1 MSRPES
7 EHVKALRGFRERLVE
22 ARRAAVRDTN
32 LDASRPRFIE
42 IQHAIDLV
50 DKAMGDELDLT
61 PLPRIDDPTKPE
73 PVAAG

>member
-22 ARRAAVRDTN
+22 ARRAAVRDAN

-50 DKAMGDELDLT
+50 DKAMSDELDLT
-61 PLPRIDDPTKPE
+61 PLPRVDDPTKADPTS
-73 PVAAG
+73 